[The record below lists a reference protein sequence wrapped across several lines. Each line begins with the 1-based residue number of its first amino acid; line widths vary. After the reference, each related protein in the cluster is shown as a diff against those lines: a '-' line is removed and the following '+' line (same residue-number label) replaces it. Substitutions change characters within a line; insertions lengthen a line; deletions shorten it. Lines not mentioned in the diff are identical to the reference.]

1 MILKSALQNARYCKT
16 HRRESWRGGV
26 RGSAAPPATEIM
38 SFFRQ
43 NAHDLGMDT
52 CEKTMQNN
60 AVGVISKTHK

>member
-1 MILKSALQNARYCKT
+1 MILNLHFKMLDTVKHIGVRAGG
-16 HRRESWRGGV
+16 GGV